1 MKNFLKYMGPYKWWV
16 VLTIVFIVAQSLSD
30 LFLPD
35 LNATIIDQG
44 VMKGDIPVIITR
56 GGIMLVVAL
65 HRPGKRPDDS
75 VQKYRKYYQD
85 KQATF
90 NIDGNGVEIHL
101 EGQKNYARSNFKEI
115 YGLFDTDMCFYFVI
129 KGKAYYILP
138 RDSVEGG
145 SADDLRK
152 YMEKKC
158 GKRFVHYDTNNG

>member
-65 HRPGKRPDDS
+65 VVVGTDS
-75 VQKYRKYYQD
+75 Q
-85 KQATF
+85 
-90 NIDGNGVEIHL
+90 
-101 EGQKNYARSNFKEI
+101 
-115 YGLFDTDMCFYFVI
+115 
-129 KGKAYYILP
+129 
-138 RDSVEGG
+138 
-145 SADDLRK
+145 
-152 YMEKKC
+152 
-158 GKRFVHYDTNNG
+158 